1 MTAKNIEKYKKLRT
15 EGLDP
20 NNYTVSLLNEG
31 LRVGLIEQVGMDAV
45 LARIMVIL
53 AELINKF
60 THGQSSSLKVE
71 TSQRLLL
78 SIFYALDHVVK
89 NIPDPIDALHLLAA
103 DEIAEIYKIGL
114 EQLEASVAESQ
125 LLYRQIV
132 DHKLPVSIVAYHA
145 TIDQALP
152 DFFLYYD
159 LRFSARDI
167 PASIDYP
174 LLFDDMKIQGIDY
187 IKQYLQTLQLE
198 NDFCRL
204 FPLADIDQLLF
215 HYGQVYQIDYSEAL
229 INVFEIILTN
239 AIFSVLAGNSG
250 AQLSISPLQLELL
263 RDRFA
268 NLDADQTSALITAA
282 IESLCSDLTLD
293 DSRTRQYIRK
303 FQSILVS
310 RFLNALAH
318 DCLENVAILNQTVK
332 QPLEL
337 AFYEGQHLDDEA
349 FRLLVEQIIECSWAA
364 EKTALVSA
372 SVHSLGDFID
382 ILEAECFFDEEYGDL
397 FNSLG
402 DIELSIL
409 ARIVFIEELR
419 NNPQHFSLANPQRSE
434 MEMQMEWQIEFDKFL
449 QTLSPDRI
457 QSIQTHLF

>member
-1 MTAKNIEKYKKLRT
+1 MTAKNIEKYKKLRP
-15 EGLDP
+15 EGLDH

-31 LRVGLIEQVGMDAV
+31 LRVGLIDQVGLDAV
-45 LARIMVIL
+45 LARIMAIL
-53 AELINKF
+53 AELINKY

-89 NIPDPIDALHLLAA
+89 IIPDPVDALHLLAA
-103 DEIAEIYKIGL
+103 DEIGEIYKKGL
-114 EQLEASVAESQ
+114 EQLEASVAEGR
-125 LLYRQIV
+125 LLYQQIA
-132 DHKLPVSIVAYHA
+132 DHKLPINIVAYHA

-152 DFFLYYD
+152 EFFLYYD
-159 LRFSARDI
+159 LRFSARDTS
-167 PASIDYP
+167 ASIDYP

-187 IKQYLQTLQLE
+187 IKQYLQTLLLE
-198 NDFCRL
+198 NEFCHL
-204 FPLADIDQLLF
+204 FPLADINQLLF
-215 HYGQVYQIDYSEAL
+215 HYGRVYQIDYSEAL
-229 INVFEIILTN
+229 INVFEIVLTN
-239 AIFSVLAGNSG
+239 AIFSILAGSG
-250 AQLSISPLQLELL
+250 AQLNISPLQLELL
-263 RDRFA
+263 RERFA
-268 NLDADQTSALITAA
+268 SMDTGQTSALITTA
-282 IESLCSDLTLD
+282 IETLCSDLTID
-293 DSRTRQYIRK
+293 DSRTRQYISK

-310 RFLNALAH
+310 RLLNALAH
-318 DCLENVAILNQTVK
+318 DCLENVVILNQTVK

-349 FRLLVEQIIECSWAA
+349 FRLLVEQIIECSQAE
-364 EKTALVSA
+364 EKTVLVSA
-372 SVHSLGDFID
+372 NIHSLGDFID
-382 ILEAECFFDEEYGDL
+382 ILEAECFFDEEYGTL

-419 NNPQHFSLANPQRSE
+419 SNPQHFSLANPQRSE